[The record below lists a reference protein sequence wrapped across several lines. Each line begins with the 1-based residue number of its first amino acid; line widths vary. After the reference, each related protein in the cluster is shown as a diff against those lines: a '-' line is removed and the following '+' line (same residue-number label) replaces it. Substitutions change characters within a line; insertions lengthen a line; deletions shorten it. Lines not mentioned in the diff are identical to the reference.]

1 MEAHEM
7 EQFSDWT
14 TIGNRMEDAG
24 MPQAPGSAEAASAH
38 SLDTQNE
45 IANDELAQPGWQRVV
60 PPWESG
66 ESVESASTSEDVSP
80 LSFDEAF
87 DVLDRQ
93 SDQLRMLR
101 GKLGMLFE
109 YNAERDRAMTR
120 LEQELAAARAESD
133 RDRRMVADLRA
144 ELAKQDELI
153 RTVRETVSELGR
165 TLDSVGASFNASRAA

>member
-1 MEAHEM
+1 M

-14 TIGNRMEDAG
+14 TIGNGADGADAREV
-24 MPQAPGSAEAASAH
+24 PFSADLAPA
-38 SLDTQNE
+38 QPNE
-45 IANDELAQPGWQRVV
+45 FVNNEFTQPGWQRDV
-60 PPWESG
+60 PPWENVGGG
-66 ESVESASTSEDVSP
+66 ESTDTAEDITP

-93 SDQLRMLR
+93 SDHLRMLR

-109 YNAERDRAMTR
+109 YSAERDRAMTR
-120 LEQELAAARAESD
+120 LEQELAAARAESE
-133 RDRRMVADLRA
+133 RDRRMVTDLRA

-153 RTVRETVSELGR
+153 RSVRETVSELGR